1 MAFNDVKIETFFV
14 HDDEHFFP
22 NNNHLPVIVYRQV
35 FDGKSV
41 SASSWEQLFKQNH
54 FGKSWRDGIFSYHHY
69 HSTAHE
75 ALGCYGGRAQIR
87 LGDYNEQVRKD
98 IELTAGD
105 CILIPAGV
113 AHKNMEQDNAF
124 SVVGA
129 YDTDGKDYD
138 MNYGQNA
145 EERSKAEENI
155 KQVKVPR
162 IDPVVGDNGGVIQHW
177 KNGCYHRE
185 T

>member
-54 FGKSWRDGIFSYHHY
+54 FGKSWHDGIFSYHHY

-87 LGDYNEQVRKD
+87 LGGYNEQVRKD
-98 IELTAGD
+98 IELTTGD
-105 CILIPAGV
+105 CYI
-113 AHKNMEQDNAF
+113 N
-124 SVVGA
+124 SC
-129 YDTDGKDYD
+129 
-138 MNYGQNA
+138 
-145 EERSKAEENI
+145 RCSS
-155 KQVKVPR
+155 
-162 IDPVVGDNGGVIQHW
+162 
-177 KNGCYHRE
+177 
-185 T
+185 